1 MRVIPKKSITPIFVP
16 GTLYTDRFG
25 NTNQYVEMN
34 PAFWISSSGVFT
46 ILVRTVNYLKYK
58 GNQFTVYGSSSRSIY
73 HIVKGHIEDGPLSLD
88 EAETSLLD
96 VKVDVPTY
104 PSLWYGLEDI
114 RFVSETEV
122 LACVPEMN
130 EGRPG
135 LFKATLNSRTI
146 SEFQPCRPSYQE
158 KNWMPFGVNKVLYS
172 VCPFH
177 VKSIQEDVRQEVP
190 LSDAQKRELEGWHGS
205 SNGIPWCEGTLFLI
219 HKNQERVY
227 HRWLF
232 YDNKQRIE
240 ISDPFVFFRESVL
253 EFVCSLVEHK
263 GRLFVSIGVND
274 NKAFVLELEK
284 DTVNVSLT

>member
-25 NTNQYVEMN
+25 NPNQYVEMN
-34 PAFWISSSGVFT
+34 PALWINASGAFT

-58 GNQFTVYGSSSRSIY
+58 GNRFTVYGSSSRSIY
-73 HIVKGHIEDGPLSLD
+73 HIVKGQIEDGPLSLD

-96 VKVDVPTY
+96 VNVDVPTY

-114 RFVSETEV
+114 RFLNETEV

-135 LFKATLNSRTI
+135 LFKATLNGKTI
-146 SEFQPCRPSYQE
+146 SKFQPCRPSYQE
-158 KNWMPFGVNKVLYS
+158 KNWMPFDDKVVYS

-177 VKSIQEDVRQEVP
+177 IKSLKDDVRHEVP
-190 LSDAQKRELEGWHGS
+190 LSEEQKRELEGWHGS
-205 SNGIPWCEGTLFLI
+205 SNGIPWGEGILFLI
-219 HKNQERVY
+219 HLNRERVY

-232 YDNKQRIE
+232 YDNKQRIQ
-240 ISDPFVFFRESVL
+240 ISEPFVFFRESVL
-253 EFVCSLVEHK
+253 EFVCSLVEYK
-263 GRLFVSIGVND
+263 DRMFVSIGIND

-284 DTVNVSLT
+284 DTVNATLI